1 MLSFIGK
8 DKAVLDFHQI
18 QIGDASG
25 KGEVNYMNN
34 EISIYIYNDMNGA
47 NESFCQNK
55 KNYYFPVSKCIKLLA
70 FIDCHYGL
78 LHTTSDVTED
88 ILYQNHEGVFTIQGM
103 VLNLEYQI
111 ICEMLNAQSTLS
123 GLFKKIRNS
132 EHYWL
137 IKHLVLAADSKNNS
151 VMDISKSYG
160 LSGTHF
166 RRLCQRYIG
175 SQSKNQLRHWRGV
188 ASVLDVLVK
197 EHSLTRIASD
207 HGYCSASH
215 FSNEIRQ
222 QFGMSPKKIRDLQ
235 YAFKK

>member
-1 MLSFIGK
+1 MDNK
-8 DKAVLDFHQI
+8 V
-18 QIGDASG
+18 
-25 KGEVNYMNN
+25 
-34 EISIYIYNDMNGA
+34 SIYIYDDITKG
-47 NESFCQNK
+47 NEKLLPGKEDYC
-55 KNYYFPVSKCIKLLA
+55 FPISKCIKLLA
-70 FIDCHYGL
+70 FIDCHYEL
-78 LHTTSDVTED
+78 LNTTTTVTED
-88 ILYQNHEGVFTIQGM
+88 IIHQNYEGTFTVQGM
-103 VLNLEYQI
+103 VLNPEYLVV
-111 ICEMLNAQSTLS
+111 CEMLNAQSTLS

-222 QFGMSPKKIRDLQ
+222 QFGMSPKKIRDLRH
-235 YAFKK
+235 AAKK

>member
-1 MLSFIGK
+1 MN
-8 DKAVLDFHQI
+8 DK
-18 QIGDASG
+18 
-25 KGEVNYMNN
+25 
-34 EISIYIYNDMNGA
+34 ISICIYDDITKI
-47 NESFCQNK
+47 NK
-55 KNYYFPVSKCIKLLA
+55 NFPAGKEKYYFPMSKCIKLLA
-70 FIDCHYGL
+70 FIDCQYDFPY
-78 LHTTSDVTED
+78 TMSDTDND
-88 ILYQNHEGVFTIQGM
+88 ILHPDYEGVLTVQGM
-103 VLNLEYQI
+103 MINPEYQV
-111 ICEMLNAQSTLS
+111 ICEMLNAQSSLS
-123 GLFKKIRNS
+123 GLFKRIRNS

-151 VMDISKSYG
+151 VMDISKNYG

-175 SQSKNQLRHWRGV
+175 HQSKYQLRHWRGV

-222 QFGMSPKKIRDLQ
+222 QFGMSPKKIRDLHH
-235 YAFKK
+235 AIKK